1 MKVDDDTVP
10 NMYMILEFFAYLAES
25 YSQLSNTYF
34 CEILSDSKAKVD
46 RRPGFTRI
54 INKLKIIHLNYF
66 IYF

>member
-46 RRPGFTRI
+46 RRPGFT
-54 INKLKIIHLNYF
+54 
-66 IYF
+66 